1 MKYIST
7 IYFSLFLLYE
17 CRRHIRRT
25 YQAHAFYLHPDV
37 LVVDACHTDKVLHRL
52 FRYGK
57 RRIVTIFLQTEMVTI
72 MIEKSE
78 IRGILGKYK
87 FLLEDRAYLTDTPS
101 HEATEVTQ
109 GVSLVHGD
117 DSLPRLGVTLNN
129 VLIIH
134 ALRNNFK
141 KPPWKKTFRQTT
153 KKA

>member
-1 MKYIST
+1 MVLLRT
-7 IYFSLFLLYE
+7 CLFLLYK

-25 YQAHAFYLHPDV
+25 YQTHAFYLHPDV
-37 LVVDACHTDKVLHRL
+37 LAVDACHTDKVLHHL

-57 RRIVTIFLQTEMVTI
+57 RRNVTIFLQTEMATI

-109 GVSLVHGD
+109 GVSLVHGG
-117 DSLPRLGVTLNN
+117 DSLPRLGVTLDN

-141 KPPWKKTFRQTT
+141 KPPWKKTLRQTT